1 MATATSKNL
10 SQRLSRR
17 LAGFKLSDAVIK
29 GLAERIQVEGLDIG
43 RFHPCIYGICVDYW
57 TDKAPVLDPFWKRAG
72 IARLEV
78 FPYGII
84 DWDRWH
90 VRAGFEVPEMPNAS
104 HGPGY

>member
-1 MATATSKNL
+1 MATSSKL
-10 SQRLSRR
+10 SARLSKR

-29 GLAERIQVEGLDIG
+29 ELAGRIQVDGLDIG

-57 TDKAPVLDPFWKRAG
+57 SDKPPVLDPFWKRGG

-84 DWDRWH
+84 DWDRYLRWSD
-90 VRAGFEVPEMPNAS
+90 RRYQERWAARGRQ
-104 HGPGY
+104 